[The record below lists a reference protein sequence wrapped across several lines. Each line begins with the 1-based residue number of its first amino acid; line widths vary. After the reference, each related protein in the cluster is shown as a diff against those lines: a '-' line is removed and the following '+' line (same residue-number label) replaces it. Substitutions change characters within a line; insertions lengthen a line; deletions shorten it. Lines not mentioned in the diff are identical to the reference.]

1 MKSKS
6 VFLLGLFFSF
16 SIAAFS
22 QVSFAGSCDSLKPNQ
37 AAFFQHANY
46 KGSCVV
52 RNIGRYSSGKA
63 IGIGNDKISSIK
75 LGSGTHVV
83 LCKDSNFKGTCKTY
97 VKSMTSIGKMNDKTS
112 SAIIVKTV
120 PKKKTVKEA
129 SVSCRPSANQV
140 AFFQHG
146 SYKGACV
153 VRNIG
158 RYSSSKAIG
167 IGNDKI
173 SSIKVGPRTQV
184 SLCNDS
190 NFKGGCKT
198 YKTSMASL
206 GKMNDKTS
214 SAIIAKI
221 TSTPATSAACK
232 PRANQVA
239 FFQHAN
245 YKGAC
250 VVRNIGR
257 YANAKAIGL
266 GNDKI
271 SSIKIGPSTQVNL
284 CKHSNFMGGC
294 KTYTTSMASIGKM
307 NDKTSSALIEKRS
320 APNNTSPSKTS
331 QIGFNLKGD
340 TKCRWGS
347 KDCNRCVNDVKANFN
362 AIETQYN
369 GQRGNKMRVRSYAYP
384 TKNYLLHRIN
394 SKWGY
399 EHIQGVGRI
408 AGVGNNEYLVFT
420 HSTMSDNSGK
430 NGALAV
436 VRMGANQ
443 TSNGFELG
451 DLRDGAGKN
460 QNIHNRTVART
471 YTGSNH
477 PGGVAT
483 LGHFVFVADWCQ
495 DHGKYDWCNNPSQ
508 YAFEVYDVSNVDKN
522 AHKINSSPPLKIVD
536 RSVFKIGDPKR
547 DKSLASVAATRLH
560 DGRYFVGVGRSGG
573 KNYEYFL
580 SDSTRLSRNTKW
592 SSVSDVEPISKWGEG
607 AAMVNECGSGDV
619 YLIQMEKSTD
629 SVVDSARG
637 RSKDELHLFKLRK
650 DRARGR
656 IIHQYINSRTFKCSD
671 GTAWCDFDK
680 GTGIY
685 ITPTGNL
692 YVYAT
697 DAQQAKK
704 TERFRMVEFGNY
716 LEAAK
721 LTRPTQF
728 NNTKPIVSFEE
739 PEEEMQQ
746 VNPATKKP
754 KITVRRR

>member
-1 MKSKS
+1 MNSNFK
-6 VFLLGLFFSF
+6 FTLGLVLTISF
-16 SIAAFS
+16 SQTSFSSPKMSSACDLGTAAKS
-22 QVSFAGSCDSLKPNQ
+22 GQ
-37 AAFFQHANY
+37 AAFFQHAKY
-46 KGSCVV
+46 QGACAV
-52 RNIGRYSSGKA
+52 RNVGRYSNAKA
-63 IGIGNDKISSIK
+63 MGIGNDKISSIK
-75 LGSGTHVV
+75 
-83 LCKDSNFKGTCKTY
+83 
-97 VKSMTSIGKMNDKTS
+97 IGPD
-112 SAIIVKTV
+112 
-120 PKKKTVKEA
+120 
-129 SVSCRPSANQV
+129 
-140 AFFQHG
+140 
-146 SYKGACV
+146 
-153 VRNIG
+153 
-158 RYSSSKAIG
+158 
-167 IGNDKI
+167 
-173 SSIKVGPRTQV
+173 TQV
-184 SLCNDS
+184 KLCNDS

-198 YKTSMASL
+198 YTRSMTSL

-214 SAIIAKI
+214 SATIARIQARK
-221 TSTPATSAACK
+221 SPPPSRASSAKCEPK
-232 PRANQVA
+232 ANQAV

-245 YKGAC
+245 YQGAC
-250 VVRNIGR
+250 AARNIGR
-257 YANAKAIGL
+257 YPNAKAIGI

-271 SSIKIGPSTQVNL
+271 SSVKIGSSAQVKL

-294 KTYTTSMASIGKM
+294 KTYTRSMKSIGNM
-307 NDKTSSALIEKRS
+307 NDKTSSALIENIS
-320 APNNTSPSKTS
+320 ATNTQTS
-331 QIGFNLKGD
+331 RIDFKLKGE

-347 KDCNRCVNDVKANFN
+347 KDCNRCVNNVKANFN
-362 AIETQYN
+362 AIETQYT

-399 EHIQGVGRI
+399 EHIQGIGRI
-408 AGVGNNEYLVFT
+408 AGLGNNEYLVFT
-420 HSTMSDNSGK
+420 HSTMSKSSGK

-451 DLRDGAGKN
+451 DLRNGAGKD

-508 YAFEVYDVSNVDKN
+508 FAFEVYDVSNVDKN
-522 AHKINSSPPLKIVD
+522 ARKINSSPPLKIVD

-547 DKSLASVAATRLH
+547 DKSLASIAATRLH

-580 SDSTRLSRNTKW
+580 SDTTRLSRNTKW
-592 SSVSDVEPISKWGEG
+592 SSVSDVEPIRKWGEG
-607 AAMVNECGSGDV
+607 AAMVNECGSEDV

-637 RSKDELHLFKLRK
+637 QSKDELHLFKLRK
-650 DRARGR
+650 DSGHGR
-656 IIHQYINSRTFKCSD
+656 ITHQYINSRTFKCSD
-671 GTAWCDFDK
+671 GTPWCDFDK

-685 ITPTGNL
+685 INPTGNL

-697 DAQQAKK
+697 EAQQAKK

-716 LEAAK
+716 GEAVK
-721 LTRPTQF
+721 LIRQSQPGYK
-728 NNTKPIVSFEE
+728 KPRVSRQVEE
-739 PEEEMQQ
+739 GEDMQP
-746 VNPATKKP
+746 VRPATKKP
-754 KITVRRR
+754 KIKVERR